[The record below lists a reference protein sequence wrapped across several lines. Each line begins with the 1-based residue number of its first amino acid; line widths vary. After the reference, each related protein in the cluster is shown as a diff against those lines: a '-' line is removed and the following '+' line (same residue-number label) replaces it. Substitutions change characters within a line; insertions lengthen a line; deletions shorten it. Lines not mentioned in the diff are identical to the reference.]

1 MNISGII
8 KSDVANGPG
17 IRLSVFVSG
26 CTNHCKGCFQPETWD
41 FNYGN
46 PFTLKLE
53 DELMQEL
60 GKAQYDGI
68 TILGGEPFEIVN
80 QLGLAPFIKRIKK
93 ELPDKT
99 IWMYSGCLYEDMLSN
114 GKKHCEVTDEILNNI
129 DVLVDGAFILEQKD
143 IRLAYKGSKNQRII
157 DIKNTRKENKIILSE
172 WNEKSR

>member
-1 MNISGII
+1 MNVSGII

-99 IWMYSGCLYEDMLSN
+99 IWMYSGCLYEDMLSK